1 MQTRLLLVSHPAT
14 RAMRVGAFPADD
26 PLDPRALDALRVWHG
41 RSLIAA
47 QGTEAAQVF
56 RSAATC
62 VRETADALGLEAQ
75 IVPALSDADAGEW
88 RGRRLHELAAAQP
101 EALAAW
107 MRSPDAAPP
116 AGESFRA
123 VLARVGAWLD
133 ALAPSS
139 SSSLSSDGG
148 MQVLALTHAV
158 VIRAALV
165 HALGVPAGSFG
176 RIEIGPLSIVE
187 LRRSR
192 EGAWTWRAGAG

>member
-26 PLDPRALDALRVWHG
+26 PLDPRALDALRAWHG
-41 RSLIAA
+41 RALIVA
-47 QGTEAAQVF
+47 QGVEAAQVF

-62 VRETADALGLEAQ
+62 VRETAEALGLEAQ
-75 IVPALSDADAGEW
+75 IAPALSDADAGEW
-88 RGRRLHELAAAQP
+88 RGRRLHELAATQP

-107 MRSPDAAPP
+107 SRSPDAAPS
-116 AGESFRA
+116 AGESFRV

-139 SSSLSSDGG
+139 SASPAGG
-148 MQVLALTHAV
+148 MQVIALTHAV
-158 VIRAALV
+158 VIRAALIHV
-165 HALGVPAGSFG
+165 LGAPAESFG
-176 RIEIGPLSIVE
+176 RIEIAPLSIVE

-192 EGAWTWRAGAG
+192 EGAWTWWPGAG